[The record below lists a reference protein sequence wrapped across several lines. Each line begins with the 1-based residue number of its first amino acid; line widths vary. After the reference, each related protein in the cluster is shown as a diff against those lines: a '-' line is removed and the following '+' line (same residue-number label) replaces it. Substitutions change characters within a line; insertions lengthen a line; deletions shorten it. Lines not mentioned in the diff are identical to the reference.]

1 VLCSDIQLQALENFF
16 QAVIPS
22 NNNKYTYF
30 ICNDFNI
37 NLMTMFFNL
46 FAAAEPSANVCL
58 AHGTLWHRIPYH
70 KGSNKS
76 NQLINRVFNAI
87 HSGKDTVKQWYC
99 YNRIELWL
107 RISSQAITVCSA
119 RGTLVGKLCL
129 MKYTRDGRGEWGT
142 MRKQLI
148 FSGGNDYNLL
158 WNYFRRWQNGYN
170 LYLSIK
176 HHFENFGGGAISH
189 PWLRA

>member
-1 VLCSDIQLQALENFF
+1 
-16 QAVIPS
+16 
-22 NNNKYTYF
+22 
-30 ICNDFNI
+30 
-37 NLMTMFFNL
+37 MFFNL

-107 RISSQAITVCSA
+107 RISSQAITVCFGETPGS
-119 RGTLVGKLCL
+119 RSRNPGWKTLPYEV
-129 MKYTRDGRGEWGT
+129 
-142 MRKQLI
+142 
-148 FSGGNDYNLL
+148 
-158 WNYFRRWQNGYN
+158 
-170 LYLSIK
+170 
-176 HHFENFGGGAISH
+176 H
-189 PWLRA
+189 